1 MQMGEKGAGKEVPLC
16 VETEGSTMFD
26 DMMQCN
32 AMQCTLVVTGV
43 WVVGGEERET
53 ETRDKRTPT
62 NIVT

>member
-43 WVVGGEERET
+43 GGEGGEV
-53 ETRDKRTPT
+53 
-62 NIVT
+62 N